1 MAAGYLYYEVI
12 TEQISKKTEQPC
24 GDVVE
29 TERDK
34 AATVHILCDGVGS
47 GIKANI
53 AATMCVAR
61 MKELLKNGFSLR
73 EAFASIVHT
82 MEEAR
87 KKDLPCAFFT
97 VTRVLSDGVA
107 VILNYEMPEVLFVS
121 KKYATHLKSLVQPF
135 YEGIVSETNC
145 MLYKGDGIILM
156 SDGITQVG
164 MGKGLPNGWGIEGIN
179 KFVNDQ
185 LRNGVEIK
193 NLPVSIINEAKKKW
207 QKQGEDDLSVSLIY
221 CRKGII
227 VNIFTGP
234 PADPEKD
241 EDVVNQFLSTDG
253 LKIVCGATTAKIVA
267 RYMGKELEIDQS
279 SNSMISPPS
288 YEIDGIDL
296 ATEGAVTLN
305 QLYNIWG
312 EYLEKLEKDNP
323 VSILYALLSVADRV
337 NLFVGKSQ
345 NPAGEDIS
353 FKQNGILRRDK
364 IVPLL
369 IQKFQQ
375 FNKIVTIEEF

>member
-1 MAAGYLYYEVI
+1 LATGYLYYEVI
-12 TEQISKKTEQPC
+12 TGQISKKAEQPC
-24 GDVVE
+24 GDVAW

-34 AATVHILCDGVGS
+34 SATIHILCDGVGS

-73 EAFASIVHT
+73 EAFASIVRT

-87 KKDLPCAFFT
+87 KKDLPCVFFT

-107 VILNYEMPEVLFVS
+107 VILNYEMPEILFVS
-121 KKYATHLKSLVQPF
+121 KKYSTHLNSIVQPF

-145 MLYKGDGIILM
+145 MLYKGDGLILM
-156 SDGITQVG
+156 SDGITQAG
-164 MGKGLPNGWGIEGIN
+164 MGKGLPNGWTIEGVN

-185 LRNGVEIK
+185 LRSGVELK
-193 NLPVSIINEAKKKW
+193 NLPISIINEAKKKW
-207 QKQGEDDLSVSLIY
+207 HNQCEDDLSVSLIY

-227 VNIFTGP
+227 INIFTGP
-234 PADPEKD
+234 PINSETDD
-241 EDVVNQFLSTDG
+241 DVVNEFLSNDG

-267 RYMGKELEIDQS
+267 RYLGKELEIDQS
-279 SNSMISPPS
+279 FNSMISPPN
-288 YEIDGIDL
+288 YEIEGIDL
-296 ATEGAVTLN
+296 VTEGAVTLN

-312 EYLEKLEKDNP
+312 EELEKLEKDNP
-323 VSILYALLSVADRV
+323 VTILYALLSVADKV
-337 NLFVGKSQ
+337 NMFVGKSH
-345 NPAGEDIS
+345 NPAGDDIS

-369 IQKFQQ
+369 IHKFQQ
-375 FNKIVTIEEF
+375 YNKIVTVQEY

>member
-1 MAAGYLYYEVI
+1 LATGYLYYEVI
-12 TEQISKKTEQPC
+12 TEQISKRIEHPS
-24 GDVVE
+24 GDVID

-47 GIKANI
+47 GIKANV

-61 MKELLKNGFSLR
+61 MKELLRSGFSLR

-87 KKDLPCAFFT
+87 KKDLPIAFFT

-121 KKYATHLKSLVQPF
+121 KKYATHLKSIAQPF

-145 MLYKGDGIILM
+145 MLYKGDGILLM
-156 SDGITQVG
+156 SDGITQAG
-164 MGKGLPNGWGIEGIN
+164 MGRGLPNGWGIEGVS

-193 NLPVSIINEAKKKW
+193 NLPIAVINEAKKKW
-207 QKQGEDDLSVSLIY
+207 QNQNEDDLSISLIH

-234 PADPEKD
+234 PVNSETDD
-241 EDVVNQFLSTDG
+241 DVVNQFLANDG

-267 RYMGKELEIDQS
+267 RYLGKELEIDPTF
-279 SNSMISPPS
+279 NSMISPPN

-296 ATEGAVTLN
+296 VTEGAVTLN

-312 EYLEKLEKDNP
+312 EDLEKLEKDNP
-323 VSILYALLSVADRV
+323 VSILYALLTVADRV
-337 NLFVGKSQ
+337 NLFLGKSK

-353 FKQNGILRRDK
+353 FKQNGILNRDK
-364 IVPLL
+364 IIPLL

-375 FNKIVTIEEF
+375 YNKIVTTEEF